1 LYCSC
6 ILNVAFVLQFL
17 VGEDVW
23 LMNPKRST
31 QKVASGKIS
40 GIGREHKFYFKE
52 IPEKWFK
59 VDVQEALLPKTAL
72 MQPNEDADQ
81 HVVGDVVGTA
91 VIWDQKHLKIVR

>member
-1 LYCSC
+1 
-6 ILNVAFVLQFL
+6 LQFS
-17 VGEDVW
+17 VGEEVW

-31 QKVASGKIS
+31 QKVALGKVS
-40 GIGREHKFYFKE
+40 GIGREHKFHFKE

-59 VDVQEALLPKTAL
+59 VDVQEALLPETTL

-81 HVVGDVVGTA
+81 HVVGDVVGTT